1 MKAAKGA
8 PAPTLASRLTALDR
22 AVELGRDRVDEAVLA
37 PADALIDRAG
47 QRLAIA
53 GDHTV
58 IALAGA
64 TGSGKSS
71 LFNALSGTQFAKP
84 GITRPTTSEA
94 MAVAWGAEVPAPL
107 LDWLEVGRRHLV
119 AAQPGVP
126 DGLVLLDLPD
136 HDSTETAHRVT
147 VDRLV
152 QLVDMLVWVV
162 DPQKYADGALHDG
175 YLKPLAGHASVM
187 AVALNQV
194 DRLTPEQRRAT
205 LADLRRLLDSEGL
218 AESPLVAVSAV
229 TGEGMAELRELV
241 DRAAADKAITARRF
255 AADIARDAGRLS
267 EALGSGAVPALSKG
281 QIDALHASV
290 ADAAG
295 VPLVTEGVLKA
306 WRHRG
311 TLATGWPLVTWLR
324 RFKPDPLR
332 ALRMDRRKELA
343 PTEVSRTSLPQANAV
358 QRARLEG
365 ALRQIMDTATTGVP
379 RGWADKVRA
388 AARGDARV
396 LADRLD
402 RAVAATDLRMDA
414 GRGWW
419 VLVTILQWLGIVAM
433 LVGGVWLL
441 LPVIL
446 ALLQVPFDV
455 PQVTWQGWPVPT
467 LLLLGGA
474 GLGIALGLLS
484 RVFVEAGA
492 RVKQRQ
498 ARQALTAAVGKVV
511 DAEVVDPIRAE
522 LERLAQARAAVG
534 RVL

>member
-1 MKAAKGA
+1 M
-8 PAPTLASRLTALDR
+8 
-22 AVELGRDRVDEAVLA
+22 
-37 PADALIDRAG
+37 
-47 QRLAIA
+47 
-53 GDHTV
+53 
-58 IALAGA
+58 
-64 TGSGKSS
+64 
-71 LFNALSGTQFAKP
+71 
-84 GITRPTTSEA
+84 
-94 MAVAWGAEVPAPL
+94 
-107 LDWLEVGRRHLV
+107 
-119 AAQPGVP
+119 P

-136 HDSTETAHRVT
+136 HDSTETSHRVT

-152 QLVDMLVWVV
+152 KLVDMLVWVV

-187 AVALNQV
+187 AVALNQA
-194 DRLTPEQRRAT
+194 DRLGPEQRRAA

-218 AESPLVAVSAV
+218 ADSPLVAVSAL
-229 TGEGMAELRELV
+229 TGEGMDELRELV
-241 DRAAADKAITARRF
+241 DRAARDKAITARRF
-255 AADIARDAGRLS
+255 AADVTRDATGLS
-267 EALGSGAVPALSKG
+267 AALGTGAVPQLSRG
-281 QIDALHASV
+281 EIDRLYASV

-343 PTEVSRTSLPQANAV
+343 PTEVSRTSLPQANTV
-358 QRARLEG
+358 QRARLDG
-365 ALRQIMDTATTGVP
+365 ALRHLMDTATAGIP
-379 RGWADKVRA
+379 RGWAERVRA
-388 AARGDARV
+388 AARGDQRV

-433 LVGGVWLL
+433 VVGGVWLL
-441 LPVIL
+441 LPLIL
-446 ALLQVPFDV
+446 GLLQVPMEV

-474 GLGIALGLLS
+474 GLGIVLGLLS

-498 ARQALTAAVGKVV
+498 ARQALTASVGTVV
-511 DAEVVDPIRAE
+511 DAEVLAPVRAE
-522 LERLAQARAAVG
+522 LERLAEARTAVQ
-534 RVL
+534 RAV